1 MTESNLFGVFRQS
14 FLYESNFRIDC
25 RYNQWIY
32 NNTEDRSIY
41 SSRDNTSYC
50 YYILHNILYTCEAYC
65 KRYSE
70 DSKKKVSYKWYIPI
84 YFPVNDVHDRRIYW
98 IVAVHGTLKY
108 CFFYKYTTLLWDYD
122 TPGIP
127 DELFDR
133 DDEVPI
139 TKEDIRSVIISK
151 LRLKKNSSVI
161 DIGCGS
167 GSITVE
173 LCLQTRDGNV
183 YGVDFN
189 QRAVE
194 LTKRNLQKFGV
205 KAKIFLS
212 NAQDIL
218 PLLPQVNSVM
228 IGGTW
233 GDTERVIQLG
243 IDRLKKGGRIV
254 IDTILI
260 ETMYKTITMINEAKL
275 NEVDITQVTISK
287 ARKVSTGTMMTSRNP
302 VMIISATK

>member
-1 MTESNLFGVFRQS
+1 
-14 FLYESNFRIDC
+14 
-25 RYNQWIY
+25 
-32 NNTEDRSIY
+32 
-41 SSRDNTSYC
+41 
-50 YYILHNILYTCEAYC
+50 
-65 KRYSE
+65 
-70 DSKKKVSYKWYIPI
+70 
-84 YFPVNDVHDRRIYW
+84 
-98 IVAVHGTLKY
+98 
-108 CFFYKYTTLLWDYD
+108 LLWDYD

-127 DELFDR
+127 DELFYR

-139 TKEDIRSVIISK
+139 TKEDIRSLVISK
-151 LRLKKNSSVI
+151 LRLKKDSSAI

-173 LCLQTRDGNV
+173 LCLQTKDGKV
-183 YGVDFN
+183 YGLDFN

-205 KAKIFLS
+205 KAQIFLA

-218 PLLPQVNSVM
+218 PLLPQVDSII

-233 GDTERVIQLG
+233 GDTKRVIELG

-260 ETMYKTITMINEAKL
+260 ETMYKTINTINEAKL

-287 ARKVSTGTMMTSRNP
+287 GRKVSTGTMITSRNP